1 MKNINKIHICFILV
15 LFSFS
20 AQSQSG
26 NEIVYDKD
34 SEINVRLSDKI
45 EKYKNDKAFD
55 YTDELQ
61 KEPETL
67 WQRFLNW
74 LSRVLRWFFDK
85 VGDGGA
91 ISWIFYIII
100 FGILAFAVIKLL
112 GLNYQSLFFKNK
124 RLKNGLDLET
134 YDEDIHSL
142 DLNKIIADAESN
154 QEYRKAVRYLYL
166 KLLKILTDREI
177 IIWEINKT
185 NKDYRKEMRKSK
197 YNKDFNKLTHTYEYV
212 WYGDFK
218 IDQSKFSRI
227 KPDFKNLYSDLK

>member
-1 MKNINKIHICFILV
+1 MKNIYKIHICLIFIL
-15 LFSFS
+15 FSVS
-20 AQSQSG
+20 GYSQPDD
-26 NEIVYDKD
+26 EIKYDTE

-67 WQRFLNW
+67 WERFLSW
-74 LSRVLRWFFDK
+74 LARKLSWLFRKIDE
-85 VGDGGA
+85 GGA

-100 FGILAFAVIKLL
+100 FGVLAFVVTKLL
-112 GLNYQSLFFKNK
+112 GLKYQSLFFRSKK
-124 RLKNGLDLET
+124 LKSGLDLET

-142 DLNKIIADAESN
+142 NFDKIISEAEAL
-154 QEYRKAVRYLYL
+154 QQFRVAVRYMYL
-166 KLLKILTDREI
+166 KLLKILSDREI

-197 YNKDFNKLTHTYEYV
+197 YNKYFNKLTLAYEYV
-212 WYGDFK
+212 WYGDFN
-218 IDQSKFSRI
+218 INLNDFSNI
-227 KPDFKNLYSDLK
+227 KRDFKSLFAGLN